1 MNIAPYQNL
10 ATGDFEE
17 LIDYD
22 EDDERTGRK
31 RRRIVGRR

>member
-1 MNIAPYQNL
+1 MNPYENL
-10 ATGDFEE
+10 AAGDIDE

-22 EDDERTGRK
+22 DDDERTRRK